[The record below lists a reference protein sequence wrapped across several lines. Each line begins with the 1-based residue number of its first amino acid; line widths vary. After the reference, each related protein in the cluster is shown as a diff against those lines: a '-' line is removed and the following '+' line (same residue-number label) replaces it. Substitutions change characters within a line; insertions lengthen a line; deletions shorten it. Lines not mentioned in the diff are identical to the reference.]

1 MYSEM
6 HALST
11 LYFLPRHVQTLVRCR
26 PLDAFLTDAGPV
38 FDRHIHCTKAI
49 ARVVF
54 QVSPINEESVTVVG
68 QRCCAIFV
76 RASML
81 ATFSP

>member
-1 MYSEM
+1 M

-49 ARVVF
+49 ARVIF
-54 QVSPINEESVTVVG
+54 QVEESVTVVG
-68 QRCCAIFV
+68 QRCYAIFV
-76 RASML
+76 KASML